1 MRGLVAILSRLWPW
15 RVGLAAAL
23 VVAMGMAL
31 AAVVLRERS
40 LEPLILR
47 AMDRAPRIAAG
58 LSLAHERLTLSAL
71 EARANATPP
80 SRLASDLAT
89 FLAAIA
95 SLEEEDQR
103 ALFADVPRF
112 ADLLDRLRGFRAE
125 TEALEVALREGEGGP
140 PPALLAT
147 LALELAQ
154 LRDPLSDLIDSAI
167 ARQRLEIV
175 RRTREVRQADRVV
188 IATSTLAVLLGGLLL
203 LVLMAGR
210 GADRVADASSSAAQP
225 PLAGVDPQLVA
236 QAGRDLAAS
245 LHRTIGRLG
254 LLVGADGA
262 AAEPLRASQESA
274 ETALATAEL
283 LADAAL
289 LLAGQRAPQHTPFE
303 PERVLRQA
311 LDEPGAPQVSVQTE
325 VGMPRLWRGD
335 PARFV
340 ALARALL
347 NSAASAGPVPPRV
360 LLAAEADGLVVT
372 IGEGNDAPWEP
383 IDPAASASGF
393 AAAALMVHALGGR
406 LLRLRPT
413 AGRAEQLRLHLPFTP
428 LAGEEAVSPEGGG
441 LRVLAVDDVAVNR
454 QLLVTLLE
462 RHGHRCE
469 TAADAEAALA
479 RLSAGGIDVVLLD
492 VRMPGIDGVTAAR
505 LIRSLPPPVGSVP
518 IVAVTAQ
525 CAAEERDA
533 LRAAGVVEVIEKPI
547 SSAEL
552 LLALSRAVGSEVPPA
567 RPAEPAI
574 DRAALALL
582 RSTLSDQSYDQL
594 ITEALMVAETVLAEA
609 EAAEALSDRARLDA
623 ALDRLCSAF
632 EPFGAARLAG
642 VVAGLRRGE
651 ADLLDLRRTVEET
664 TQALAR
670 GNVLP
675 AAADPIPAR
684 T

>member
-1 MRGLVAILSRLWPW
+1 MRGLATLLSRLWPW
-15 RVGLAAAL
+15 RVVLAAAL
-23 VVAMGMAL
+23 VGLVAVAL
-31 AAVVLRERS
+31 AATFVRERS

-71 EARANATPP
+71 EARADAAPP
-80 SRLASDLAT
+80 SRLAADLAA
-89 FLAAIA
+89 FHAAIA
-95 SLEEEDQR
+95 SLEEENQR

-112 ADLLDRLRGFRAE
+112 AELLDRLRAFRAE
-125 TEALEVALREGEGGP
+125 TAALEVALRQGEGGP

-147 LALELAQ
+147 LALDLAQ
-154 LRDPLSDLIDSAI
+154 LRHPLSDLVDSAI

-188 IATSTLAVLLGGLLL
+188 IAASTLAGLLGGLLL
-203 LVLMAGR
+203 LVLMAGPGTGR
-210 GADRVADASSSAAQP
+210 AADASPSAGQASVP
-225 PLAGVDPQLVA
+225 GIEPLLVA

-245 LHRTIGRLG
+245 LHRTVGRLG

-262 AAEPLRASQESA
+262 AAAPLRASRESA

-289 LLAGQRAPQHTPFE
+289 LLAGQRAPQRTAFE
-303 PERVLRQA
+303 PECTLRQA
-311 LDEPGAPQVSVQTE
+311 LDAPGAPQVPVQTE
-325 VGMPRLWRGD
+325 EGMPRLWHGD

-340 ALARALL
+340 ALVQALL
-347 NSAASAGPVPPRV
+347 CDAASAGPVPPRV

-372 IGEGNDAPWEP
+372 IGEGSEAPFEP
-383 IDPAASASGF
+383 VDPTASASGF
-393 AAAALMVHALGGR
+393 AAAALMVRALGGR
-406 LLRLRPT
+406 LLRVRPT
-413 AGRAEQLRLHLPFTP
+413 AGRAEQIRLHLPFVP
-428 LAGEEAVSPEGGG
+428 AAGEEAACNAGSG
-441 LRVLAVDDVAVNR
+441 LRVLAVDDVAANR

-492 VRMPGIDGVTAAR
+492 VHMPGIDGVAAAQ
-505 LIRSLPPPVGSVP
+505 LIRSLPPPAGSVP

-525 CAAEERDA
+525 SAAEERDA

-552 LLALSRAVGSEVPPA
+552 LAALSRAVGSEVPPA
-567 RPAEPAI
+567 RPAEPVI
-574 DRAALALL
+574 DRAAIALL
-582 RSTLSDQSYDQL
+582 RSTLPDQSYDQL
-594 ITEALMVAETVLAEA
+594 IAETLTVAESALGEA
-609 EAAEALSDRARLDA
+609 EAADAASDRARLDA

-632 EPFGAARLAG
+632 EPFGAARLGA
-642 VVAGLRRGE
+642 VAAGLRRGE
-651 ADLLDLRRTVEET
+651 QDLAELRRVVTET
-664 TQALAR
+664 SRAISRLR
-670 GNVLP
+670 FMP
-675 AAADPIPAR
+675 AAGA
-684 T
+684 